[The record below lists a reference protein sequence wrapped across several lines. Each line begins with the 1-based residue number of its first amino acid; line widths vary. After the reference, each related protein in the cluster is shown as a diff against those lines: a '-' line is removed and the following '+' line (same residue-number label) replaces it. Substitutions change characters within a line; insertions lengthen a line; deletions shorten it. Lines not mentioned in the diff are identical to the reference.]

1 MISGDTIVARF
12 DRSYCGSASSNVE
25 LTKWDIHLGYFLEV
39 IVCAEFYFIIFLCV
53 YENNSIRR
61 SEREGQSMRR
71 DLVADGNGT
80 PSLNLYQPAFFYPR
94 KKRDVHF
101 TISISCA
108 LYNDIQL
115 TLQFFCTAARTQNC
129 PLQKLMFLKKW
140 ANEQILLVKN
150 HNICKG
156 GTMFP
161 SM

>member
-1 MISGDTIVARF
+1 
-12 DRSYCGSASSNVE
+12 
-25 LTKWDIHLGYFLEV
+25 
-39 IVCAEFYFIIFLCV
+39 
-53 YENNSIRR
+53 
-61 SEREGQSMRR
+61 MRR

-161 SM
+161 SMKHRFLKLEGEGAYPKY